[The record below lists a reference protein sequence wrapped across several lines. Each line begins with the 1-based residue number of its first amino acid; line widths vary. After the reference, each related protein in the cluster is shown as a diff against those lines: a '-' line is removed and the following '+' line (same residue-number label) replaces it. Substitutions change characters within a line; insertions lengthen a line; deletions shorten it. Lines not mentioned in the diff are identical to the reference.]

1 MINVY
6 IITMFGNNA
15 HTGRLN
21 VRDHVA
27 MVQWPRLTPQSSI
40 EDFQKVMHGR
50 WTKMAMDGYS
60 GHESKPE

>member
-1 MINVY
+1 
-6 IITMFGNNA
+6 MFGNNA

-50 WTKMAMDGYS
+50 WTKMAMDGH
-60 GHESKPE
+60 GWPWMAIAVTFPAE

>member
-1 MINVY
+1 
-6 IITMFGNNA
+6 
-15 HTGRLN
+15 
-21 VRDHVA
+21 